1 MRKWQLPLK
10 SRHVI
15 LTVLLLVVLA
25 AANSVRLIF
34 HMHKTGIVN
43 NHIAPTSPRG
53 HDPKNPAIKARSVSV
68 GDKKI
73 PTKTRVS
80 PSSQIYIPP
89 PSSNKLWEDSELI
102 PDWLKEY
109 FVWHQQERERLSQNN
124 WQHWEELKYLVPVA
138 PKKLKSGGMT
148 DRIRPVSAYLRMAA
162 ETKRMLLIYWERP
175 FALEEFLLPPKGGCD
190 WRVPGAMITAV
201 TRFGPPYAHHST
213 NWTEVE
219 ELANGNET
227 IITFQYQSWHYGELW
242 YAEHA
247 QEGEVPISEAFR
259 DIWQV
264 VFTPS
269 PPVAKRIADNFQRMK
284 LVPGEYTTVHIR
296 ALYGVKGRAENHT
309 KQIAENAMNCG
320 SHLRPGG
327 PFFLASDS
335 SNALKAALDYGKA
348 KNVRVVTAHYSKQP
362 LHLDLYTGNAT
373 PADFYDGFVD
383 LHLMASTRCVA
394 VGPGGFARWGHLL
407 GYNRTCAIHH
417 SGRKSQTWEW
427 KSTLAP
433 GEAMPGYASEQER
446 LQLQK
451 STGKTV
457 EIPRCHEPRLDVI

>member
-1 MRKWQLPLK
+1 
-10 SRHVI
+10 
-15 LTVLLLVVLA
+15 
-25 AANSVRLIF
+25 
-34 HMHKTGIVN
+34 MHKTGIVN

-457 EIPRCHEPRLDVI
+457 EIPRFHEPRLDVI